1 MMNVIDLVINVAML
15 FIMMLPGVI
24 MNKCRFCAGLFDK
37 GIHNLV
43 LCIAQL

>member
-24 MNKCRFCAGLFDK
+24 MNKCRFCAGLLNK
-37 GIHNLV
+37 GIPNLV
-43 LCIAQL
+43 LYIAQL